1 MSDARRSRAP
11 RLSRAALRRRLSAV
25 DAACAGLNP
34 VLVFVAIG
42 LVLNLC
48 LFAAADPE
56 QMRRALIGMRMAA
69 FEG

>member
-1 MSDARRSRAP
+1 MSDTRRSRAP
-11 RLSRAALRRRLSAV
+11 RLSLETLGRRVRAV
-25 DAACAGLNP
+25 DAACADLNP

-56 QMRRALIGMRMAA
+56 LMRRALIGMRMAA
-69 FEG
+69 FEE